1 MSSQADE
8 APLPGRAPSAPRP
21 ADAGSLPDPAPAPA
35 VQPGSAAAVQP
46 ESAAAVQSGFAAA
59 VQPGSAPVAAT
70 LVAPSAEP
78 ALEAAPATSRRTARR
93 GAATA
98 SLPWRAAADGKT
110 VYRRG
115 GPLALWWLWVAFAVF
130 NFVDVGVRDHDYFS
144 WELTAGLLAVTAVV
158 YACALRP
165 RVVADNEAIRVYNP
179 YRDHLVRWGALKGV
193 FLGDS
198 VELTCARTSP
208 EKDKTIYC
216 WALYSGRRSRRR
228 AQLRSERHEARVTW
242 RTAAEISEHKQP
254 DAVKVMAAELGR
266 RSAEAKER
274 GAPQATIESQW
285 AWLPV
290 AYLLVPAALLLALVL
305 AR

>member
-1 MSSQADE
+1 M
-8 APLPGRAPSAPRP
+8 PGRAPSAPRP
-21 ADAGSLPDPAPAPA
+21 ADAGSLADSAPARAIQPELAPA
-35 VQPGSAAAVQP
+35 VQPELAPAVQP
-46 ESAAAVQSGFAAA
+46 EVAPAVQHGPAL
-59 VQPGSAPVAAT
+59 VAAT
-70 LVAPSAEP
+70 PADPSAEP
-78 ALEAAPATSRRTARR
+78 AFAAAPPTSRRTALR
-93 GAATA
+93 GAATP
-98 SLPWRAAADGKT
+98 SVPWRAAADGKA
-110 VYRRG
+110 VFRRG

-198 VELTCARTSP
+198 VELACARTSP

-266 RSAEAKER
+266 RSADAKQH
-274 GAPQATIESQW
+274 GVPQATIESQW

>member
-1 MSSQADE
+1 M
-8 APLPGRAPSAPRP
+8 PGRAPSAPRP
-21 ADAGSLPDPAPAPA
+21 ADAAPVPGPAPAPA
-35 VQPGSAAAVQP
+35 VQPEFAP
-46 ESAAAVQSGFAAA
+46 AVQSAPA
-59 VQPGSAPVAAT
+59 VQPGSAPVSAPPA
-70 LVAPSAEP
+70 APSAGP
-78 ALEAAPATSRRTARR
+78 AFEAAPATSRRTALR
-93 GAATA
+93 GRATA
-98 SLPWRAAADGKT
+98 SVPWRAAADGKA
-110 VYRRG
+110 VFRRG
-115 GPLALWWLWVAFAVF
+115 GPLALWWLWVAFAGF

-165 RVVADNEAIRVYNP
+165 RVVADGEAIRVYNP

-274 GAPQATIESQW
+274 GAAQATIESRW